1 MKMARIVS
9 FKRVGRDKRS
19 LKGIFLWKL
28 IREGEIN
35 SYVVEEKIARRLRGS
50 GGSGGSEMIHR
61 TRVIFVEYSLPA
73 EFFKTL
79 FKKQSSFSVRHHE
92 PYLDTLVPSLFCIFF
107 FHRII
112 HS

>member
-61 TRVIFVEYSLPA
+61 TRVIFVEYSLPGDQP
-73 EFFKTL
+73 EVCKSFWTL
-79 FKKQSSFSVRHHE
+79 RLNDCWLKLGQ
-92 PYLDTLVPSLFCIFF
+92 
-107 FHRII
+107 
-112 HS
+112 